1 MDVIGIL
8 IFTCG
13 FILWIVYIIRYKN
26 GYVLDEDQDNY
37 FIASRIVLSIDVLV
51 WFLRSLEYCLLF
63 KTVGPKLAVLKESV
77 RNFF

>member
-1 MDVIGIL
+1 MDVIGIF

-13 FILWIVYIIRYKN
+13 FILWIVYIIRHKN
-26 GYVLDEDQDNY
+26 GYVSDEDQDHY
-37 FIASRIVLSIDVLV
+37 FIASRIVLSIDVLI

-77 RNFF
+77 